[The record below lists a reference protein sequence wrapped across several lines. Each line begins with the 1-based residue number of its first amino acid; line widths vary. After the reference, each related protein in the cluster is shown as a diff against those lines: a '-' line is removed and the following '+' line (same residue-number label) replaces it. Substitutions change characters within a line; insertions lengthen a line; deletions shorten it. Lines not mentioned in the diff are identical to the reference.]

1 MNKEEMEK
9 KRDLLALEKREP
21 YNLEYRNIVG
31 ALFCAGWDACAEE
44 YEKALLIA
52 KADIMNLTEEIER
65 LKSWEHFKK
74 TLSVMQTF
82 QSLGELE
89 KEAINLMID
98 GIKFRKQK
106 GE

>member
-9 KRDLLALEKREP
+9 KRDDLANFQYCVCCRHYDEA
-21 YNLEYRNIVG
+21 YR
-31 ALFCAGWDACAEE
+31 LGWDACAEE
-44 YEKALLIA
+44 YENELRIA

-74 TLSVMQTF
+74 TLSVMQAF

-89 KEAINLMID
+89 KEAINLMMD